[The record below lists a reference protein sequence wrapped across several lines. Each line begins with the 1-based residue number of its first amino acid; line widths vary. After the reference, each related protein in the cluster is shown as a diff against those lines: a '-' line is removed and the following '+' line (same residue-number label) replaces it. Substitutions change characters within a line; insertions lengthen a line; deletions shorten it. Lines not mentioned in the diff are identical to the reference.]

1 MGYFAFTDRQP
12 GGWSLNNELLKVQD
26 TIPICPPVISQHVAL
41 GALSAGKPW
50 VQGKLASVERNREAV
65 EVMSL
70 ASFSSFLDHFA
81 HIFQLCTN
89 PHAPWYVIYVV
100 CDLPRVPPKLSHQIS
115 AFSQRKKTNLCATV
129 AVRAWFGPAPH
140 VGGARTHAVPA
151 VVRLT

>member
-1 MGYFAFTDRQP
+1 MGYIAFTDRQP

-81 HIFQLCTN
+81 HIFQLCTT

-100 CDLPRVPPKLSHQIS
+100 CDLLRFHPSCRTNKCLFSKKPPTSAQLWLSGQG
-115 AFSQRKKTNLCATV
+115 F
-129 AVRAWFGPAPH
+129 APH
-140 VGGARTHAVPA
+140 CISGALIPMPCQPLFA
-151 VVRLT
+151 